1 MKVVF
6 LDIDGVL
13 VTEHYLLQLEKN
25 RDSWRDKKGHA
36 YFCPR
41 CLANFEQL
49 IKITEAKV
57 VLSSTWRF
65 FLADTVGVH
74 EFFKSRHVNF
84 EIYDVTPT
92 LLFSSKKMSEQPT
105 RGEEIQAWLNTHTDV
120 TQYCILDDDFHI
132 LPEQK
137 PNWVRTSFRYG
148 FTKAK
153 LEKALKILSAAGQ
166 A

>member
-13 VTEHYLLQLEKN
+13 VTEHYLLQLEQN
-25 RDSWRDKKGHA
+25 RHSWRDKQGHA
-36 YFCPR
+36 HFCPR

-49 IKITEAKV
+49 IKQTEAKV

-65 FLADTVGVH
+65 FLADTVGVP
-74 EFFKSRHVNF
+74 EFFKSREVKF
-84 EIYDVTPT
+84 KIYDVTPT

-105 RGEEIQAWLNTHTDV
+105 RGEEIQSWLNVHPKVTH
-120 TQYCILDDDFHI
+120 YCILDDDPRI

-137 PNWVRTSFRYG
+137 PYWVRTSFRYG
-148 FTKAK
+148 FTKSK
-153 LEKALKILSAAGQ
+153 LDKALYILAI
-166 A
+166 